1 MGNFL
6 DCIAAREYIPLKKK
20 STKTKAKISARSLSK
35 ENILQA
41 IEHAMNHS
49 TANFKIYITCGR
61 VLSSLKKLKTF

>member
-41 IEHAMNHS
+41 IEHAMNQPISKS
-49 TANFKIYITCGR
+49 TSPVVGF
-61 VLSSLKKLKTF
+61 FHP